1 MVIIIIMGIW
11 LFQPNML
18 YAILYDIVIKLVVT
32 RSEYFIVPNPYYN
45 IIYDNNAAILYYY
58 IVFKENICF
67 DRSN

>member
-1 MVIIIIMGIW
+1 MEIW

-32 RSEYFIVPNPYYN
+32 RSEYFIVPNPHYN
-45 IIYDNNAAILYYY
+45 IIYDNNAAILYFY
-58 IVFKENICF
+58 IVFKDNIICF